1 MSSRTQVVTSHF
13 LKECIT
19 REIRKRFSQN
29 KLELIFVYG
38 TANFIYRLN
47 FPQEKKASLGIWNN
61 VVKTENVNT
70 TIQHQACT
78 KMKSI
83 LDKFWLSRLQVNVQQ
98 I

>member
-1 MSSRTQVVTSHF
+1 MYN
-13 LKECIT
+13 
-19 REIRKRFSQN
+19 KRDPEMFFSKQTGIN
-29 KLELIFVYG
+29 FVYG

-70 TIQHQACT
+70 SIQHQACT

-98 I
+98 M